1 MAATAPLTRFAAI
14 ALALLGI
21 AIAGA
26 LFAVDRLLAPLK
38 ADLAQLRDVR
48 YGLLDPDNWK
58 APLARAVAQEIAR
71 ITRDESVKEPLRA
84 QVSDALGRAIEDSG
98 ERLIEGLRQNS
109 SPRLLSLMG
118 IEAAITR
125 SARALAQSDAVRA
138 SAARLTDQAMA
149 AIERPGQI
157 KRIEALVRAR
167 LEDAFDLAIDPAR
180 RQADLD
186 RLQRHGDGDRLRAQ
200 QRLLERIAPGERAQT
215 ALLIALGLTVA
226 GLLWVIGRR
235 TSPSALGPDTPLAA
249 SAALALVLL
258 AVGLA
263 LPMIEVEARLI
274 ELRVELSGETLIFR
288 DQILFHQ
295 TKSVLSLAG
304 ALWASGQPGPIAIG
318 LLMIVFCAL
327 LPIAK
332 FSALS
337 HRAWRTHHGAS
348 RTVSW
353 LLEHSS
359 KWSMADVFVIAILM
373 AFIGFDGLTRHQ
385 LGQIGLLAP
394 GSETENAT
402 RLGAGLYA
410 FIAHVLLA
418 IACGR
423 SGCAGRARA
432 TT

>member
-1 MAATAPLTRFAAI
+1 MAATAPLTRFAAM

-26 LFAVDRLLAPLK
+26 LFAVDRMLAPLK
-38 ADLAQLRDVR
+38 EDLAQLRDVR

-58 APLARAVAQEIAR
+58 APLARAVAHEIAR
-71 ITRDESVKEPLRA
+71 ITRDPSVKEPLRA
-84 QVSDALGRAIEDSG
+84 QVSDAIGRAIEDSS

-109 SPRLLSLMG
+109 SPSLMRLSG

-125 SARALAQSDAVRA
+125 SARALAQSEAVRA
-138 SAARLTDQAMA
+138 SAARLTDQAME
-149 AIERPGQI
+149 AIGRPEQI

-200 QRLLERIAPGERAQT
+200 QRLLERIAPGERAQS
-215 ALLIALGLTVA
+215 ALLIALGLTAA

-235 TSPSALGPDTPLAA
+235 TPPTAPGPDTPLAA
-249 SAALALVLL
+249 AAALALVLL
-258 AVGLA
+258 AVALA

-274 ELRVELSGETLIFR
+274 ELRVALSGETLTFR

-304 ALWASGQPGPIAIG
+304 ALWASGQPGPIAMG
-318 LLMIVFCAL
+318 ALMIVFCAL

-332 FSALS
+332 FSAMVLQAIRP
-337 HRAWRTHHGAS
+337 HRSAS
-348 RTVSW
+348 RTVTW
-353 LLEHSS
+353 LLERSS

-373 AFIGFDGLTRHQ
+373 AFIGFDGLTSHQ
-385 LGQIGLLAP
+385 LSRIGLLAP

-410 FIAHVLLA
+410 FIAHGVLA

-423 SGCAGRARA
+423 SSQAGAPA
-432 TT
+432 

>member
-1 MAATAPLTRFAAI
+1 MAATAPLNRFAAI
-14 ALALLGI
+14 GLAVLGI

-26 LFAVDRLLAPLK
+26 LLAVDRMLAPLK
-38 ADLAQLRDVR
+38 SDLAQLRDVR
-48 YGLLDPDNWK
+48 YGLLDPDNWRG
-58 APLARAVAQEIAR
+58 PLARAVAQEIAR
-71 ITRDESVKEPLRA
+71 IARDESLKAPLRA
-84 QVSDALGRAIEDSG
+84 QVSDAIGRAIEDSG

-109 SPRLLSLMG
+109 SPRLLSLSG

-138 SAARLTDQAMA
+138 SAARLTDQAME
-149 AIERPGQI
+149 AIDRPGQLE
-157 KRIEALVRAR
+157 RIEALVRAR
-167 LEDAFDLAIDPAR
+167 FEGAFDLAIDPAR

-200 QRLLERIAPGERAQT
+200 QRLLERIAPGERAQA
-215 ALLIALGLTVA
+215 ALLLALGLTVA
-226 GLLWVIGRR
+226 ALIWMITRR
-235 TSPSALGPDTPLAA
+235 TPPGVPEPDTPLAA
-249 SAALALVLL
+249 SATLALVLL

-274 ELRVELSGETLIFR
+274 ELRVELAGETLIFR

-318 LLMIVFCAL
+318 LLIVVFCAL

-332 FSALS
+332 FSALA
-337 HRAWRTHHGAS
+337 HQARRRQRCAS

-385 LGQIGLLAP
+385 LGHIGLLAP

-423 SGCAGRARA
+423 SGRAGRARA
-432 TT
+432 TA

>member
-1 MAATAPLTRFAAI
+1 M
-14 ALALLGI
+14 
-21 AIAGA
+21 
-26 LFAVDRLLAPLK
+26 RL
-38 ADLAQLRDVR
+38 
-48 YGLLDPDNWK
+48 
-58 APLARAVAQEIAR
+58 
-71 ITRDESVKEPLRA
+71 S
-84 QVSDALGRAIEDSG
+84 
-98 ERLIEGLRQNS
+98 
-109 SPRLLSLMG
+109 G

-125 SARALAQSDAVRA
+125 SARALAQSEAVRA
-138 SAARLTDQAMA
+138 SAARMTDQAME
-149 AIERPGQI
+149 AIGRPEQI

-167 LEDAFDLAIDPAR
+167 LEHAFDLAIDPAR

-200 QRLLERIAPGERAQT
+200 QRLLERIAPGERAQS
-215 ALLIALGLTVA
+215 ALLIALGLTAA

-235 TSPSALGPDTPLAA
+235 TPPSAPGPDTPLAA
-249 SAALALVLL
+249 AAVLALVLL

-274 ELRVELSGETLIFR
+274 ELRVELSGETLTFR

-304 ALWASGQPGPIAIG
+304 ALWASGQPGPIAMG
-318 LLMIVFCAL
+318 VLMIVFCAL

-332 FSALS
+332 FSAMVHQARRPHPS
-337 HRAWRTHHGAS
+337 AS
-348 RTVSW
+348 RTVTW
-353 LLEHSS
+353 LLERSS

-373 AFIGFDGLTRHQ
+373 AFIGFDGLTSHQ
-385 LGQIGLLAP
+385 LSRIGLLAP

-410 FIAHVLLA
+410 FIAHVVLA

-423 SGCAGRARA
+423 SSQAGAPA
-432 TT
+432 